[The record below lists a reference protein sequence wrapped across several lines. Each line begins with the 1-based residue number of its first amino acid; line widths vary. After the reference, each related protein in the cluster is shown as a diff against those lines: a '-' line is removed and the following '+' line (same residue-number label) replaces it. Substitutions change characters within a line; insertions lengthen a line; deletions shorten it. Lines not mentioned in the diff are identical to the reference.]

1 MAREY
6 TVAEVSRM
14 TGVSV
19 RALHHYDAIG
29 LLNPAR
35 VTDAGYRM
43 YSDACLRRL
52 QSILLFRE
60 LEFPLKQI
68 AVMLDSPGFDPR
80 EALGQ
85 QIRLLELRA
94 EHTRRLIDLARK
106 LQQGGDDR
114 MSTDFT
120 AFDKTELKEYA
131 KEARERWG
139 GTAAYQEYERRQK
152 EKPAGEEAARELM
165 SVFAELGA
173 LRTTPPEGEAA
184 QRQVAALKDCITA
197 HYYTCTNEILQGL
210 GAMYTADERMRRNI
224 DAAGGE
230 GTAEFAQKAIEAY
243 CRAKRG

>member
-1 MAREY
+1 MREY

-29 LLNPAR
+29 LLKPAR
-35 VTDAGYRM
+35 VTDAGYRI
-43 YSDACLRRL
+43 YNDACLRRL

-68 AVMLDSPGFDPR
+68 AAMLNSPGFDAR
-80 EALGQ
+80 EALCQ

-94 EHTRRLIDLARK
+94 AHTRRLISLARK
-106 LQQGGDDR
+106 LQQEGDDR

-120 AFDKTELKEYA
+120 AFDKTELNEYA
-131 KEARERWG
+131 REARERWG
-139 GTAAYQEYERRQK
+139 GTDAWQEYEQRQK
-152 EKPAGEEAARELM
+152 EKPAGEDAARELM
-165 SVFAELGA
+165 AVFAEFGA
-173 LRTTPPEGEAA
+173 LRGAPPEDEAA
-184 QRQVAALKDCITA
+184 QRQVAALKKCITA
-197 HYYTCTNEILQGL
+197 HYYTCTDEILQGL

-230 GTAEFAQKAIEAY
+230 GTAEFAQKAIEAW